1 MKKLFENYQKFINE
15 QQDYFYTY
23 LASSF
28 SHKWDDD
35 IWYVGLHGTG
45 WLQGSGKSTLPFSLI
60 HKTTKGFESNFT
72 IDSKEYKDFMKA
84 VLVFNY
90 RKKQSV
96 STTVAVASVLI

>member
-35 IWYVGLHGTG
+35 IWYVGLH
-45 WLQGSGKSTLPFSLI
+45 
-60 HKTTKGFESNFT
+60 
-72 IDSKEYKDFMKA
+72 YM
-84 VLVFNY
+84 VLVGC
-90 RKKQSV
+90 K
-96 STTVAVASVLI
+96 VLVNQLYLLV